1 MELLE
6 RGELILAWVFI
17 ALLLTF
23 PLVLTALNVRNLV
36 RREKAFSPVTGWLT
50 IVLGG
55 ALTFGLY
62 RLSFFKE
69 WFEPVV
75 LDPSGI
81 YLHVPLA
88 GEHIP
93 TFLLLCAVAL
103 AGLAVLLLAGRKL
116 PPLLLVL
123 CIAALYL
130 GSGLCVVWIAQLAP
144 NLASNDLFVSI
155 ILVYLM
161 LFPLNYLLL
170 AARALLD
177 LLRGYTA
184 QPYTGRS
191 PLLRWLNA
199 RLQRAGA
206 LPVAALLALI
216 PLLGVC
222 IGVLTLFGQQPDA
235 ALRVFTET
243 SDWLFSTKISPPPVE
258 YQGHYLCT
266 VAAGGHRRV
275 VKPLRPGV
283 RHGHPIVVNRQLCIA
298 NAFEELIAERTPRF
312 HRFIRHVYDTYGYP
326 LSKHIRTP
334 LAADV
339 TYVLMKPLEW
349 LFLTVLYLCDRCP
362 ETRIARQYL
371 PPKTE
376 NGEGRAA
383 RQ

>member
-6 RGELILAWVFI
+6 RGGLILVWVFI
-17 ALLLTF
+17 ALFLTF

-36 RREKAFSPVTGWLT
+36 RKEKAFSPVTGWLT

-75 LDPSGI
+75 LDPGGI

-93 TFLLLCAVAL
+93 TFLLLCVVAL
-103 AGLAVLLLAGRKL
+103 AGLVVLLAGRKL

-130 GSGLCVVWIAQLAP
+130 GGGLCVVWIAQLAP

-170 AARALLD
+170 
-177 LLRGYTA
+177 
-184 QPYTGRS
+184 
-191 PLLRWLNA
+191 
-199 RLQRAGA
+199 
-206 LPVAALLALI
+206 AALLALI

-349 LFLTVLYLCDRCP
+349 LFLAVLYLCDRRP

-371 PPKTE
+371 PPKTV
-376 NGEGRAA
+376 NGEGRG
-383 RQ
+383 

>member
-1 MELLE
+1 MNLLRE
-6 RGELILAWVFI
+6 GVDLFILFLLVFSPI
-17 ALLLTF
+17 ASLALTG
-23 PLVLTALNVRNLV
+23 LNIRNLIC
-36 RREKAFSPVTGWLT
+36 RKAIGRPIAEWATLIAGC
-50 IVLGG
+50 
-55 ALTFGLY
+55 ALTFWLCQG
-62 RLSFFKE
+62 SFSKE

-75 LDPSGI
+75 LDPGGI

-88 GEHIP
+88 GEHTP

-130 GSGLCVVWIAQLAP
+130 GGGLCVVWIAQLAP

-298 NAFEELIAERTPRF
+298 NAFEELIAERTPRV

-349 LFLTVLYLCDRCP
+349 LFLAVLYLCDRCP

-376 NGEGRAA
+376 NGEECG
-383 RQ
+383 

>member
-1 MELLE
+1 MNLLRE
-6 RGELILAWVFI
+6 GVDLFISFLLVFSPIASLALTGLNIRNLICRKAIGRSI
-17 ALLLTF
+17 AEWATLIAGSVLTF
-23 PLVLTALNVRNLV
+23 WLCQGS
-36 RREKAFSPVTGWLT
+36 FS
-50 IVLGG
+50 
-55 ALTFGLY
+55 
-62 RLSFFKE
+62 KE

-75 LDPSGI
+75 LEPDGI
-81 YLHVPLA
+81 NLHVPLA
-88 GEHIP
+88 GEHTP

-130 GSGLCVVWIAQLAP
+130 GGGLCVVWIAQLAP

-177 LLRGYTA
+177 LLRGYRA

-349 LFLTVLYLCDRCP
+349 LFLAVLYLCDRCP

-376 NGEGRAA
+376 NGEERG
-383 RQ
+383 

>member
-1 MELLE
+1 MNLLRE
-6 RGELILAWVFI
+6 GVDLFISFLLVFSPIASLA
-17 ALLLTF
+17 LTG
-23 PLVLTALNVRNLV
+23 LNIRNLIC
-36 RREKAFSPVTGWLT
+36 RKAIGRPIAEWATLIAGC
-50 IVLGG
+50 
-55 ALTFGLY
+55 ALTFWLCQG
-62 RLSFFKE
+62 SFSKE

-75 LDPSGI
+75 LAPDGI
-81 YLHVPLA
+81 NLHVPLA
-88 GEHIP
+88 GEHLP

-103 AGLAVLLLAGRKL
+103 AGLVVLLLAGRKL

-130 GSGLCVVWIAQLAP
+130 GGGLCVVWIAQLAP

-349 LFLTVLYLCDRCP
+349 LFLAVLYLCDRRP

-371 PPKTE
+371 PPKTV
-376 NGEGRAA
+376 NGEGRG
-383 RQ
+383 